1 MNENAKS
8 AIVKII
14 IAILAALAGLWGG
27 ATML

>member
-1 MNENAKS
+1 MNDNAKS

-27 ATML
+27 ATMT